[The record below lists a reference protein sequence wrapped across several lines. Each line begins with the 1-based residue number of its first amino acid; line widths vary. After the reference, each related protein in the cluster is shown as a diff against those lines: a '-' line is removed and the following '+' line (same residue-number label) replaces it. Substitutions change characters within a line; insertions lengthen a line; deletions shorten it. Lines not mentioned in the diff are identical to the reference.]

1 MKIFDENLVA
11 IQMKRKKLLFNKP
24 VYCGMSILE
33 ISKTLMYDFHQKYM
47 KPKYENKVKLLF
59 RDTDSLAYEI
69 KTEDFYK
76 DISCDVLARFDTSNF
91 PKDHI
96 SGFPNDWNKN
106 VVGMMRDEVGGKIIE
121 EFVGLRAKLYS

>member
-1 MKIFDENLVA
+1 
-11 IQMKRKKLLFNKP
+11 
-24 VYCGMSILE
+24 
-33 ISKTLMYDFHQKYM
+33 M

-69 KTEDFYK
+69 ETEDFYK

-91 PKDHI
+91 PKVHI

-121 EFVGLRAKLYS
+121 EFVGLRAKLYSYKIIEGKDEKKCKGVKKCLSRRI